1 MIITIIAILLMT
13 IAQILIGMIWY
24 SKVLFG
30 NAFIKLENIDMSAM
44 DKNKMHLAYIKQ
56 ITASIVK
63 ALAIYFIV
71 AQIFF
76 LLPAT
81 FFGIAMAITALF
93 VINDFE
99 NGIWRNQSFKLF
111 LIHAGHSIVNLTV
124 CFIIALIFINL

>member
-1 MIITIIAILLMT
+1 MLITIIAILLMT
-13 IAQILIGMIWY
+13 VTQIIIGMVWY
-24 SKVLFG
+24 SRALFG
-30 NAFIKLENIDMSAM
+30 NTFIELEKVDMNAL
-44 DKNKMHLAYIKQ
+44 DKNKMQLAYIKQ

-81 FFGIAMAITALF
+81 FFVIAMAITALF

-111 LIHAGHSIVNLTV
+111 LIHAGHSIVNLTL
-124 CFIIALIFINL
+124 CFIIALMFINL